1 MILCVAATATQ
12 LEMLSPLILG
22 LHVMWKTPWTRSTSS
37 SDDRGF
43 TCQSVFII
51 LPRFVL
57 YSSRF
62 NLRYVK
68 YFPIAACFF
77 FFFSLPLS
85 LVLWTP
91 KKKREY
97 ADRIRS
103 CSVWI
108 TSTRN
113 ARWRYVVVFAAHPSS
128 KPARIQGKSNYRKWI
143 RTCSKKAESV
153 W

>member
-68 YFPIAACFF
+68 YFPIAACF
-77 FFFSLPLS
+77 SLS
-85 LVLWTP
+85 LSRPLNAEKEKRICGSHLVVLCLNHINQKCTLALC
-91 KKKREY
+91 RGF
-97 ADRIRS
+97 
-103 CSVWI
+103 
-108 TSTRN
+108 TSRQTRPDSEK
-113 ARWRYVVVFAAHPSS
+113 F
-128 KPARIQGKSNYRKWI
+128 NYGKWI
-143 RTCSKKAESV
+143 RTCGKKAESV
-153 W
+153 

>member
-1 MILCVAATATQ
+1 MILCVAAAATQ

-77 FFFSLPLS
+77 SLSLSSSERWERKENMRIAFGRALFESYQPEMRAGVTSWSLP
-85 LVLWTP
+85 
-91 KKKREY
+91 R
-97 ADRIRS
+97 
-103 CSVWI
+103 
-108 TSTRN
+108 TSRQTR
-113 ARWRYVVVFAAHPSS
+113 PDS
-128 KPARIQGKSNYRKWI
+128 GKFTYRKRI
-143 RTCSKKAESV
+143 RTCGRKAESV